1 MLWNSLSIT
10 HRKEE
15 NYRKNRFYSTSLAAR
30 LNATSLSSAT
40 KTLHTNDLWL
50 PFATITI
57 LLIRS
62 PLQCR
67 RCKFDGLIFV
77 KLSVNDDR
85 SRGHR
90 ETMIWRQI
98 NGKNLLKR
106 GEKRKRGW
114 RTSRSSANDLTRK
127 TNVIHGRKVRSSV
140 RGFSRFIAAIR
151 LSEFQLKRPKCPA
164 RNTGGNN
171 FQRNTGRAPASE
183 QRWKASHEYDW
194 HRAISWRSTRATR
207 SGKKRIGRKKRAG
220 AWPGPMWKNR
230 GERWTKTAL

>member
-1 MLWNSLSIT
+1 MWNSPSIT
-10 HRKEE
+10 HGKEE

-30 LNATSLSSAT
+30 VNATSLSSAT
-40 KTLHTNDLWL
+40 KTFHTNDLSL
-50 PFATITI
+50 PFATFTI

-62 PLQCR
+62 SLQFR
-67 RCKFDGLIFV
+67 RCKLDALNFV
-77 KLSVNDDR
+77 GLSVNDDR
-85 SRGHR
+85 SRNRR
-90 ETMIWRQI
+90 ETMISRQI

-106 GEKRKRGW
+106 GEKRKGGG
-114 RTSRSSANDLTRK
+114 RTSRSSANDLTRE
-127 TNVIHGRKVRSSV
+127 TNVIHGRKVRSGV

-171 FQRNTGRAPASE
+171 FQRNTGRAPANE

-207 SGKKRIGRKKRAG
+207 SGKKRIGWKKRAG